1 MQPNVSTAG
10 NFLTTDCF
18 LAIVLVPLAKTMVTI
33 DDKASGMAATAM
45 AMANINESATFD
57 PLNTSIPKITIAK
70 ITIAIP
76 SFLPKSSNL
85 F

>member
-1 MQPNVSTAG
+1 
-10 NFLTTDCF
+10 
-18 LAIVLVPLAKTMVTI
+18 MVTI